1 MPTYEY
7 ECSACGEVFESFQSI
22 TAEPLESCELC
33 GSKRVKRLIG
43 MGAGIIFKGSGF
55 YETDYRSQDY
65 KEKAKAERNASS
77 AKPSEKKDK
86 SSTSNSGKSSTESG
100 GKSGTS
106 GTSGGSGKTGAK
118 AK

>member
-33 GSKRVKRLIG
+33 GSESVKRLIG
-43 MGAGIIFKGSGF
+43 MGSGIIFKGSGF
-55 YETDYRSQDY
+55 YETDYRSRDY

-77 AKPSEKKDK
+77 AKPSEKKAK
-86 SSTSNSGKSSTESG
+86 STSSADTSTSKSGGSSGKSTSESG
-100 GKSGTS
+100 GKA
-106 GTSGGSGKTGAK
+106 GAK